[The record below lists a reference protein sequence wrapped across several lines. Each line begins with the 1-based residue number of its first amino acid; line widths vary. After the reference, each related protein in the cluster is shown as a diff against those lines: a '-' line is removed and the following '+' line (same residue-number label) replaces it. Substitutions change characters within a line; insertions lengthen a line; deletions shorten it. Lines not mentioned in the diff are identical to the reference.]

1 MNLGLLFLKRSDKQ
15 AWLRYAV
22 MVIAIM
28 LSMAALLSSI
38 AVGNAMLK
46 QDNRTGWRHQVIYKY
61 SKDLASTPESL
72 NPKNRQTLLK
82 LDSTG
87 FRAQSKNI
95 IIEELGIRK
104 ISANSPL
111 VPGLSRQPDLNEIFV
126 SPALMELINTQPLL
140 KERYTKYKISL
151 GVPDNI
157 LASPDSK
164 MLIYQ
169 MSNSKISNLKTENRD
184 KTIAFGTK
192 DLANFS
198 TPPDTKRQRIT
209 NTFMLACG
217 LGVCFPMLTLLISA
231 LRIGM
236 VQREKRYAA
245 LSLIGASKKQVNQII
260 LSEALVSTA
269 FGIVLGIGLY
279 ELTRITVLA
288 NLRLADSRFFLND
301 ITVAWQWYIYLI
313 LLVFFITI
321 LVNFV
326 ALNKVKSSPLG
337 VVRVQKM
344 PKRPSVLRLLPAVG
358 AILATWKLNQLGT
371 EWYMS
376 NTGTS
381 VYYLIGAF
389 LLSMTSLVIAGPYLT
404 FVFAR
409 IFSFFSRSMVG
420 TIASKRLK
428 TFSKT
433 IFSSV
438 SGVVLALFVGSFLFT
453 TIASLE
459 HTFSNKYHNAERFLS
474 LDQGLYKNNVVEV
487 GGREEDRQVLLTKIA
502 EHDKLPQLIS
512 GQVAK
517 KTVSATVPREQN
529 NAKKPRSGELYTCA
543 ELKQFTIATCDKNAV
558 DGDQVLLTRDYEQN
572 NYKIRPYKLLADTQ
586 IMSSS
591 ILFRFNSGAEADVG
605 REYLRN
611 IAYELTRNFNLDL
624 YVYQPATTIFDALEM
639 ISGLMSLIKLGTVM
653 TILIAGLSVIISA
666 LGGIFE
672 RKKSFSNLKLL
683 GIEDRD
689 LFLVVLVESAI
700 PMILASVFAVICGI
714 LVAKYLALIT
724 ANGEIL
730 FALPHWSYLG
740 FVTGALVLSVLL
752 IFCTLP
758 ILRQVTSLEQN
769 RTE

>member
-22 MVIAIM
+22 MIIAIM
-28 LSMAALLSSI
+28 LSMTALLSSI
-38 AVGNAMLK
+38 AIGNAMLK
-46 QDNRTGWRHQVIYKY
+46 QDSRTGWRHQVIHKY
-61 SKDLASTPESL
+61 NKDLAPTSESFD
-72 NPKNRQTLLK
+72 PKSRQTLLK
-82 LDSTG
+82 LSSTG

-95 IIEELGIRK
+95 IIEELGIRQ
-104 ISANSPL
+104 ISASSPL
-111 VPGLSRQPDLNEIFV
+111 VPGLSRQPDLDEIFV
-126 SPALMELINTQPLL
+126 SPALMELINAQPLL

-157 LASPDSK
+157 LASPDNK

-169 MSNSKISNLKTENRD
+169 MSDSKISNLGTENRD
-184 KTIAFGTK
+184 KTVAFGTK
-192 DLANFS
+192 DLTNFS
-198 TPPDTKRQRIT
+198 TPPDTKYQRIT

-217 LGVCFPMLTLLISA
+217 LGICFPMLTLLISA

-245 LSLIGASKKQVNQII
+245 LSLIGTSKKQVNQII
-260 LSEALVSTA
+260 LSETLVSTA

-279 ELTRITVLA
+279 ELIRITILA
-288 NLRLADSRFFLND
+288 NLRLADSRFFLSD
-301 ITVAWQWYIYLI
+301 ITVTWQWYLYLI
-313 LLVFFITI
+313 LLIFSITI

-344 PKRPSVLRLLPAVG
+344 PKRPSILRLLPAVG
-358 AILATWKLNQLGT
+358 AILTTWKLNQLGT

-376 NTGTS
+376 DTRTS
-381 VYYLIGAF
+381 MYCLIGAF

-404 FVFAR
+404 FIFAR

-420 TIASKRLK
+420 IIASKRLK

-438 SGVVLALFVGSFLFT
+438 SGVVLALFIGSFLFT
-453 TIASLE
+453 TIASIE
-459 HTFSNKYHNAERFLS
+459 HTFSNKYHDAERLLS
-474 LDQGLYKNNVVEV
+474 LDQGVYKNTVVEV
-487 GGREEDRQVLLTKIA
+487 SGREEDRQVLLTKIA

-512 GQVAK
+512 GQVTK
-517 KTVSATVPREQN
+517 KIVSAVVPREQN
-529 NAKKPRSGELYTCA
+529 DTRESRSGELYTCA
-543 ELKQFTIATCDKNAV
+543 ELKQFTIAICSENTSD
-558 DGDQVLLTRDYEQN
+558 DSQILLVRDYEQN
-572 NYKIRPYKLLADTQ
+572 NYKIQSYKPLANAEN
-586 IMSSS
+586 INSS
-591 ILFRFNSGAEADVG
+591 ILFRFNNEAETDLG

-624 YVYQPATTIFDALEM
+624 YVYQPATTIFDALET

-672 RKKSFSNLKLL
+672 RKKSFSNLRLI
-683 GIEDRD
+683 GIENRD
-689 LFLVVLVESAI
+689 LFIVVLIESAI
-700 PMILASVFAVICGI
+700 PMLLASIVAVICGI
-714 LVAKYLALIT
+714 LTAKYLALIT

-730 FALPHWSYLG
+730 FALPHWGYLG
-740 FVTGALVLSVLL
+740 LVAGSLVLSIFL

-758 ILRQVTSLEQN
+758 ILRRVTSPEQN
-769 RTE
+769 QTE